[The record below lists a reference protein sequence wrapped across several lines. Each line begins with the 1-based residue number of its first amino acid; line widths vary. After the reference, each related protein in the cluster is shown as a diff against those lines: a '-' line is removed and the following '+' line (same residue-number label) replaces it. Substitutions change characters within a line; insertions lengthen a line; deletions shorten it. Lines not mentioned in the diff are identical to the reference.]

1 MYKLIALCCCLLVG
15 ITACL
20 AQARKK
26 AAINDGKSLLW
37 KISGKGLKKPSY
49 LFGTLHVICPD
60 EYVWTSAMQKALKAS
75 DKVAFEMDMDD
86 PALQGQVASG
96 MMMKDGKKLK
106 DYYSEEEYNRLSAV
120 AVKNGIPLAMM
131 QNLNPFAII
140 SFLYMKAT
148 TCQVPDSYEGNIM
161 KIAQEDDKEIV
172 GLESLQEQLKVINGM
187 NADTVARQVLKIADD
202 LDSFKITYREMLTL
216 YKKQDLPELH
226 KMFLESPDYKDDLDL
241 LLYDRNRSWVPII
254 GDLAKEQSTFFAVG
268 AGHLWGDDGVIDL
281 LRKEGYT
288 VEALR

>member
-1 MYKLIALCCCLLVG
+1 MYKLIALCCSLLVG
-15 ITACL
+15 ITVCV

-26 AAINDGKSLLW
+26 TRVTDGKSLLW
-37 KISGKGLKKPSY
+37 KISGKDLKKPSY

-96 MMMKDGKKLK
+96 MMLKDGKKLK
-106 DYYSEEEYNRLSAV
+106 DYYSEEEYSRLSAI
-120 AVKNGIPLAMM
+120 AQKNGIPLAMM
-131 QNLNPFAII
+131 QHLNPFAII

-172 GLESLQEQLKVINGM
+172 GLESLQEQLKVIEGL

-202 LDSFKITYREMLTL
+202 LDSFKTTYSEMLAL
-216 YKKQDLPELH
+216 YKKQDLPALH
-226 KMFLESPDYKDDLDL
+226 KVFLESPDYKDELDL
-241 LLYDRNRSWVPII
+241 LLYDRNRNWVPII
-254 GDLAKEQSTFFAVG
+254 ADLAKEQATFFAVG

-281 LRKEGYT
+281 LQKQGYT
-288 VEALR
+288 VEALK